1 MSNELTLLLFVVFL
15 PKFELNVKYV
25 DFVSLWRER
34 DVLMMSRSSIIT
46 KEL

>member
-1 MSNELTLLLFVVFL
+1 MSNELTLRLFAVFL
-15 PKFELNVKYV
+15 PKFELNVKYG